1 MRCGLS
7 IERFLFVNLDNC
19 QGCGLYTGC
28 GLYSQKYGN
37 PFSKVKNITAKINTI
52 NKICILNIYLKNSKA
67 LLNYSIIKIINKLHY
82 N

>member
-7 IERFLFVNLDNC
+7 IERILFLNLDNC

-37 PFSKVKNITAKINTI
+37 LFYSDYYFSKNIDQQKAETNHKKRLYITI
-52 NKICILNIYLKNSKA
+52 NKL
-67 LLNYSIIKIINKLHY
+67 
-82 N
+82 